1 MMHAIYVSPELW
13 MVMDCLVKSSG
24 VIATDRA
31 ISSNF
36 PSLLPHNSE
45 PEFILKTFLNVSLM
59 GFLISTTTESLADA
73 VTSQEINTF
82 GGTIWL
88 TVQVFA
94 DKLCHYFKLFSRPI
108 TILSQADW
116 LIGSCIKRK

>member
-82 GGTIWL
+82 KGTI
-88 TVQVFA
+88 
-94 DKLCHYFKLFSRPI
+94 
-108 TILSQADW
+108 
-116 LIGSCIKRK
+116 